1 MNKKI
6 ICLCIFFVFCCAY
19 QAVFALETGTIYVE
33 SDRDIVEKGE
43 DIEITINLKETK
55 TAAFDLSLY
64 FDNTKWEYISKIENT
79 NVEKDRILLVW
90 HDTEGGKSSIK
101 GELAKFKFRAKENG
115 ISTFNVLGEFY
126 NESGQLIDMNFE
138 EKQIQ
143 IGKEENLIRKQSEE
157 QGDNSQ
163 TGNSYLQALRLDI
176 EGITPDFDKNIEKY
190 YITVP
195 NNINKIEVTAVSEN
209 PKANVK
215 ITGNTTMNEG
225 LNTIKILVTS
235 EDKKESRTYTIEVT
249 KTADLEAANTKLE
262 TLAIENTLL
271 NPPFDVDVTHYEID
285 IGNEINDLN
294 ILAIPQNEKAK
305 VQINGNNNLKE
316 GNNLITIV
324 VTAPNGITKKTYEI
338 QAYKRNTQEET
349 KYKEEQEKMQEKLE
363 NAYKIEKVNGYAQ
376 EESPENIN
384 KESKGNGWVI
394 AIGVII
400 IATIAIV
407 IFYYIRNKRK

>member
-6 ICLCIFFVFCCAY
+6 ICLCIFFIFCCAY
-19 QAVFALETGTIYVE
+19 QAVFALETATIYVE
-33 SDRDIVEKGE
+33 SDRDIVEKGKN
-43 DIEITINLKETK
+43 IEITINLKETK

-64 FDNTKWEYISKIENT
+64 FDNSKWEYISKVENT

-90 HDTEGGKSSIK
+90 HDTQGGKSAINGK
-101 GELAKFKFRAKENG
+101 LAKFKFKAKENG

-126 NESGQLIDMNFE
+126 NESGQLIDMKFE
-138 EKQIQ
+138 DKQIQ
-143 IGKEENLIRKQSEE
+143 IGKEEKLTKTQSEE

-176 EGITPDFDKNIEKY
+176 DGITPDFDKNIEKY

-349 KYKEEQEKMQEKLE
+349 KYEEEQEKMQEKLE

-384 KESKGNGWVI
+384 KESKGNRWVI
-394 AIGVII
+394 AIEVII
-400 IATIAIV
+400 VSTIAIV